1 MSLEEELK
9 AERVSHL
16 DTSGFC
22 QAASGSPVREVLN
35 QMRTQ
40 KVNVC
45 LIMAGDQLQGIVT
58 DRDVLQKI
66 APDATTWDQPI
77 DTVMTANPITVTPQ
91 TSAAD
96 ALWLMDDKHIRN
108 LPIVDTNG
116 RITGNMT
123 HQAVISFLAAR
134 YPIEV
139 LNRPPHPDQF
149 PRKAEG
155 G

>member
-9 AERVSHL
+9 TERVSHM
-16 DTSGFC
+16 DISGFC
-22 QAASGSPVREVLN
+22 QAASGTPVREVLN
-35 QMRTQ
+35 QMRAH

-45 LIMAGDQLQGIVT
+45 LIMEDNQLQGIVT
-58 DRDVLQKI
+58 DRDVLKKI
-66 APDATTWDQPI
+66 APDAATWDQPI

-108 LPIVDTNG
+108 LPVVDTNG